1 MGKGL
6 SRSAEMK
13 LFVVIVT
20 YNGVSW
26 IRDCLNSVRAS
37 NEQAEVVIVDN
48 ASTDSTCQILTN
60 EYPECKLIQSP
71 QNLGFGKANNEGI
84 QYALESGAEAVFLLN
99 QDAILH
105 SDTLKILLDIQ
116 KRNPDFGILS
126 PIHLRGDAEDLDYGF
141 RNYLFRDTQQT
152 LLRHQLLRHPLQEVY
167 PFEFV
172 NAALWL
178 VSGDCLKKVGGFNP
192 YFFHYGEDR
201 DYVNRLHYHGLKL
214 GVVPT
219 AFARHNR
226 KQEDSEFKKQQL
238 TMTLTETQWLNPL
251 SELNIPER
259 IHQIKKQL
267 LSDLIHFRWNKI
279 SSTWKRWNYFRH
291 KEQEMVSAKNQVLSK
306 KEFLFL
312 KNV

>member
-1 MGKGL
+1 
-6 SRSAEMK
+6 MK

-37 NEQAEVVIVDN
+37 SVQAEVVIVDN
-48 ASTDSTCQILTN
+48 ASIDTTCQILTE
-60 EYPECKLIQSP
+60 EYPDCKLIQSK

-84 QYALESGAEAVFLLN
+84 QYALQCGAEAVFLLN

-105 SDTLKILLDIQ
+105 SDTLGILLDIQ

-141 RNYLFRDTQQT
+141 KNYLFRDTQQA
-152 LLRHQLLRHPLQEVY
+152 LLKHQLLRHPLQEVY

-178 VSGDCLKKVGGFNP
+178 VSRECLKKVGGFNP

-238 TMTLTETQWLNPL
+238 MMTLTETQWLNPL
-251 SELNIPER
+251 SALSITER
-259 IHQIKKQL
+259 IKQIKKQL

-279 SSTWKRWNYFRH
+279 SSTWKRWNYFRL
-291 KEQEMVSAKNQVLSK
+291 KEQDMISIKNKVLTK
-306 KEFLFL
+306 NEFLFL
-312 KNV
+312 KDV